1 MARYKI
7 VNNVRLPFTA
17 EEEAARDAEEKAWE
31 DGKLARKQ
39 AQMRELR
46 NEYLAK
52 TDYLALS
59 DVTMSDA
66 QKTWRQTLRDLPANE
81 NTLEKVELILKR
93 NDDDGQ
99 LQHSVWTI
107 PS

>member
-31 DGKLARKQ
+31 DGTLARKQ
-39 AQMRELR
+39 AQMRALR

-52 TDYLALS
+52 TDYLANS

-99 LQHSVWTI
+99 LQHSIWTI

>member
-7 VNNVRLPFTA
+7 INNERLPFTA

-93 NDDDGQ
+93 NDNDGQ
-99 LQHSVWTI
+99 LQHSIWTI

>member
-7 VNNVRLPFTA
+7 INNERLPFTA

-39 AQMRELR
+39 AQMRQLR

-81 NTLEKVELILKR
+81 NTLEKIELILKR
-93 NDDDGQ
+93 NDNDGQ
-99 LQHSVWTI
+99 LQHSIWTI

>member
-7 VNNVRLPFTA
+7 INNERLPFTA

-99 LQHSVWTI
+99 LQHSIWTI

>member
-7 VNNVRLPFTA
+7 INNERLPFTA

-46 NEYLAK
+46 NQYLAK

-99 LQHSVWTI
+99 LQHSIWTI

>member
-39 AQMRELR
+39 AQMRQLR

-93 NDDDGQ
+93 NDNDGQ
-99 LQHSVWTI
+99 LQHSIWTI

>member
-7 VNNVRLPFTA
+7 INNERLPFTA

-81 NTLEKVELILKR
+81 NTLEKIELILKR
-93 NDDDGQ
+93 NDNDGQ
-99 LQHSVWTI
+99 LQHSIWTI

>member
-1 MARYKI
+1 MAKYKHNI
-7 VNNVRLPFTA
+7 NGVEVDFTA
-17 EEEAARDAEEKAWE
+17 EEEAAKDAEIKAWN

-39 AQMRELR
+39 SEMRTLR
-46 NEYLAK
+46 NQYLTK

-66 QKTWRQTLRDLPANE
+66 QKTWRQSLRDLPANE
-81 NTLEKVELILKR
+81 DTLDKVENVLARDSEGDLTNSI
-93 NDDDGQ
+93 
-99 LQHSVWTI
+99 WTI

>member
-81 NTLEKVELILKR
+81 NTLEKIELILKR
-93 NDDDGQ
+93 NDNDGQ
-99 LQHSVWTI
+99 LQHSIWTI

>member
-7 VNNVRLPFTA
+7 INNERLPFTA

-39 AQMRELR
+39 AQMRQLR

-93 NDDDGQ
+93 NDNDGK
-99 LQHSVWTI
+99 LQHSIWTI

>member
-39 AQMRELR
+39 AQMRDLR

-52 TDYLALS
+52 TDYLTNS

-99 LQHSVWTI
+99 LQHSIWTI

>member
-39 AQMRELR
+39 AQMRQLR

>member
-7 VNNVRLPFTA
+7 INNERLPFTA

-46 NEYLAK
+46 NQYLAK

-81 NTLEKVELILKR
+81 NTLEKIELILKR

-99 LQHSVWTI
+99 LQHSIWTI

>member
-7 VNNVRLPFTA
+7 INNERLPFTA

-39 AQMRELR
+39 AQMRQLR

>member
-7 VNNVRLPFTA
+7 INNERLPFTA

>member
-1 MARYKI
+1 MPRYHNINGVK
-7 VNNVRLPFTA
+7 VQFTA
-17 EEEAARDAEEKAWE
+17 EEETARDAEEKAWS
-31 DGKLARKQ
+31 DNKLNRDLS
-39 AQMRELR
+39 ELR
-46 NEYLAK
+46 NRRNTLLAE
-52 TDYLALS
+52 TDFYALS

-93 NDDDGQ
+93 NDNDGQ
-99 LQHSVWTI
+99 LQHSIWTI

>member
-7 VNNVRLPFTA
+7 INNERLPFTA
-17 EEEAARDAEEKAWE
+17 EEETARDAEEKAWE

-39 AQMRELR
+39 TQMRELR

-52 TDYLALS
+52 TDYLANS

-99 LQHSVWTI
+99 LQHSIWTI

>member
-39 AQMRELR
+39 AQMRALR

-52 TDYLALS
+52 TDYLANS

-81 NTLEKVELILKR
+81 NTLEKIELILKR

-99 LQHSVWTI
+99 LQHSIWTM